1 MNDLRPAAEFGTLQ
15 TPFFNPT
22 NSSYEPYEKLLY
34 NPSLY
39 LDKNKKYYFY
49 CKKGIKSK
57 KVVSILEIYGY
68 DVTRVIN

>member
-1 MNDLRPAAEFGTLQ
+1 MKSIKISEYPHDGELINLE
-15 TPFFNPT
+15 N
-22 NSSYEPYEKLLY
+22 YEPYEKLLY

-49 CKKGIKSK
+49 CKNGIKSK

>member
-1 MNDLRPAAEFGTLQ
+1 MKTIKINEFTHDGELI
-15 TPFFNPT
+15 NLDKD
-22 NSSYEPYEKLLY
+22 YIPYEKLLY

-49 CKKGIKSK
+49 CKKGIKSN

-68 DVTRVIN
+68 YVTRVII

>member
-1 MNDLRPAAEFGTLQ
+1 MKTIKIKEFNHDGELI
-15 TPFFNPT
+15 NLD
-22 NSSYEPYEKLLY
+22 SYEPYEKLLY

>member
-1 MNDLRPAAEFGTLQ
+1 MKTINIKEYPHDGELVNLEEYD
-15 TPFFNPT
+15 N
-22 NSSYEPYEKLLY
+22 YEKLLY

-39 LDKNKKYYFY
+39 FDKNKKYYFY

-68 DVTRVIN
+68 DVIRIIL

>member
-1 MNDLRPAAEFGTLQ
+1 MKTININEYTHDGELINLDEIDM
-15 TPFFNPT
+15 
-22 NSSYEPYEKLLY
+22 YEKLLY

-39 LDKNKKYYFY
+39 LDKEKKYYFY

-68 DVTRVIN
+68 NVIRVIK

>member
-1 MNDLRPAAEFGTLQ
+1 MKTIKINEFPHDGELINLETE
-15 TPFFNPT
+15 
-22 NSSYEPYEKLLY
+22 YKPYEKLLY

>member
-1 MNDLRPAAEFGTLQ
+1 MKTININEYTHNGELINLDEVD
-15 TPFFNPT
+15 N
-22 NSSYEPYEKLLY
+22 YEKLLY
-34 NPSLY
+34 NPNLY

-68 DVTRVIN
+68 DVIRVIK

>member
-1 MNDLRPAAEFGTLQ
+1 MKTIKIEEFPHDGELINLETDY
-15 TPFFNPT
+15 N
-22 NSSYEPYEKLLY
+22 PYEKLLY

-57 KVVSILEIYGY
+57 KVVIRFITDAKLEF
-68 DVTRVIN
+68 VL

>member
-1 MNDLRPAAEFGTLQ
+1 MKTIKVSEFKHDGELI
-15 TPFFNPT
+15 NL
-22 NSSYEPYEKLLY
+22 EKVDEYRKYLY

-49 CKKGIKSK
+49 CKNGIKSK
-57 KVVSILEIYGY
+57 KVVSILETYGY